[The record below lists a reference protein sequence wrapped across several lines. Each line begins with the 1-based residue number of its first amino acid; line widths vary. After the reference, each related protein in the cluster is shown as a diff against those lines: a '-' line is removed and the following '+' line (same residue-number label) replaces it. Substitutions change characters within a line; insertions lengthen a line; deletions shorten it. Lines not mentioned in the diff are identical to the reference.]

1 MDLGEILRVMRRR
14 WYLMAPVMVL
24 TIAATALAYLFLP
37 TSYESTATVSLLTA
51 KRASILNKEGNTNPY
66 LTFDASLVATAD
78 FLSRSL
84 SSKGAQEELKGL
96 GVTEEY
102 TVALADNAQGPF
114 ISIVVTGDDEA
125 QVLSSTGT
133 LTEFAA
139 RKLTEIQKASGVD
152 ADDMVR
158 LTTIIPPQK
167 PEELVKDKLQLVI
180 AVAGAGTALAFMLT
194 FITEGLA
201 RSRRTAAGPSVSSVR
216 SVVATNSAP
225 AARSDSSRAVD
236 LDKTAAIILPPAQRS
251 PLVPPKHI
259 PGEVTELI
267 IGRAGQTPAAASAR
281 PASTAKPAPSAKP
294 AASASPAKQRTGG
307 GAPSTTVYR
316 SNVTNGKSHDD
327 GEKPRSNG
335 G

>member
-125 QVLSSTGT
+125 RVLTSTST
-133 LTEFAA
+133 ITEFAA
-139 RKLTEIQKASGVD
+139 RKLTEIQKASGVVP
-152 ADDMVR
+152 DDMVR

-201 RSRRTAAGPSVSSVR
+201 RSRRSATGGPSVSSVR
-216 SVVATNSAP
+216 SVVPATPSAP
-225 AARSDSSRAVD
+225 ASAMLLDSKSMD
-236 LDKTAAIILPPAQRS
+236 LDKTAAIILPSAQRS
-251 PLVPPKHI
+251 PLVAPPSS
-259 PGEVTELI
+259 PGEATELI
-267 IGRAGQTPAAASAR
+267 ITRAGRAPT
-281 PASTAKPAPSAKP
+281 TAP
-294 AASASPAKQRTGG
+294 KQRAG
-307 GAPSTTVYR
+307 GATPSTTVYR

-327 GEKPRSNG
+327 GEKPRNNG

>member
-14 WYLMAPVMVL
+14 WYLMAPVMAL

-125 QVLSSTGT
+125 QVLSSTSTITG
-133 LTEFAA
+133 FAA
-139 RKLTEIQKASGVD
+139 RKLTEIQKASGVVP
-152 ADDMVR
+152 DDMVR

-201 RSRRTAAGPSVSSVR
+201 RSRRTTTGGPSVSSVR
-216 SVVATNSAP
+216 SVVPTERSTTPGSPGSAVLLD
-225 AARSDSSRAVD
+225 AKSMD
-236 LDKTAAIILPPAQRS
+236 LDKTAAIILPSAQRS
-251 PLVPPKHI
+251 PLAGQAGS
-259 PGEVTELI
+259 PGDATELI
-267 IGRAGQTPAAASAR
+267 ITRAGRGPT
-281 PASTAKPAPSAKP
+281 TA
-294 AASASPAKQRTGG
+294 AKQRTGG
-307 GAPSTTVYR
+307 AAPSTTVYR

-327 GEKPRSNG
+327 GEKPRHNG